1 MTEGRVLLVDDDQF
15 LQRVY
20 SRALR
25 NEGLVVT
32 TACDG
37 LDGAQKFKEADGF
50 DLIVSDIQMPN
61 MSGVELLKS
70 VREKDLDV
78 PVILMTG
85 DPMVESAAQ
94 AVEYGALRYLTKP
107 IDIANLRKVASK
119 AVRLHGLARAKRAA
133 LDHLGAVGMQLGD
146 LAGLDAA
153 FERVLA
159 TLFMAYQPIVS
170 WSAHNVFA
178 YEALMRSTQPTLP
191 HPEAVL
197 DAAERL
203 QRIHDLGRVI
213 RRTVAHD
220 ILALPAEMQVFV
232 NLHTLDL
239 LDEELIGGKCPL
251 TAFAPRVV
259 LEITERA
266 TLDGVKHVTQRV
278 ESLRKLGYRIALDD
292 LGAGYAG
299 LTTFA
304 HLEPDI
310 VKVDRSLV
318 TNIGTDV
325 TKQKLVKS
333 FSHLC
338 TDLGMQVVCEGVET
352 AEERD
357 VVLSLECDLLQ
368 GYLFAK
374 PHRSPPSV
382 VW

>member
-1 MTEGRVLLVDDDQF
+1 
-15 LQRVY
+15 
-20 SRALR
+20 
-25 NEGLVVT
+25 VT

-37 LDGAQKFKEADGF
+37 LDGAQKFKEGEGF

-153 FERVLA
+153 FERVLSG
-159 TLFMAYQPIVS
+159 LFMAYQPIIS

-178 YEALMRSTQPTLP
+178 YEALMRSNQPTLP

-213 RRTVAHD
+213 RRTVARD
-220 ILALPAEMQVFV
+220 IPTLPDDMQVFV
-232 NLHTLDL
+232 NLHTMDL
-239 LDEELIGGKCPL
+239 LDEELVSGKCPL

-266 TLDGVKHVTQRV
+266 TLDGVKHVSQRV

-318 TNIGTDV
+318 TNIGSDV

-333 FSHLC
+333 FAQLC
-338 TDLGMQVVCEGVET
+338 TELGMQVVCEGVET

-374 PHRSPPSV
+374 PERKPPSV

>member
-1 MTEGRVLLVDDDQF
+1 MEGRVLLVDDDEF

-25 NEGLVVT
+25 SEGLEVV

-37 LDGAQKFKEADGF
+37 LDASDKFREDKAF

-61 MSGVELLKS
+61 MTGVELLKA
-70 VREKDLDV
+70 VRESNLDV

-85 DPMVESAAQ
+85 DPMVESAVQ

-107 IDIANLRKVASK
+107 VDVSSLRQVASK
-119 AVRLHGLARAKRAA
+119 AVRLHGLARAKREA
-133 LDHLGAVGMQLGD
+133 LDHLGVVGMQLGD
-146 LAGLDAA
+146 MAGLDAA
-153 FERVLA
+153 FERCLA
-159 TLFMAYQPIVS
+159 SLFMAYQPIVS
-170 WSAHNVFA
+170 WSEQNVFA
-178 YEALMRSTQPTLP
+178 YEALMRSTTPTLP

-203 QRIHDLGRVI
+203 ERIHDLGRAI
-213 RRTVAHD
+213 RGTVAAD
-220 ILALPAEMQVFV
+220 IPKLPNTMKVFV
-232 NLHTLDL
+232 NLHTMDL
-239 LDEELIGGKCPL
+239 LDDDLVLGRSPL
-251 TAFAPRVV
+251 TAFAERVV

-266 TLDGVKHVTQRV
+266 TLERVKGVSQRV
-278 ESLRKLGYRIALDD
+278 DSLRRLGYRIALDD

-318 TNIGTDV
+318 SNIGADR

-333 FSHLC
+333 FSQLC
-338 TDLGMQVVCEGVET
+338 SELGMRVVCEGVET

-374 PHRSPPSV
+374 PDRSPPSV

>member
-25 NEGLVVT
+25 NEGLQVT

-37 LDGAQKFKEADGF
+37 LEGAQKFKEGDGF

-61 MSGVELLKS
+61 MSGVELLRS

-119 AVRLHGLARAKRAA
+119 AVRLHNLARAKREA
-133 LDHLGAVGMQLGD
+133 LDHLGVVGKNLGD

-153 FERVLA
+153 FERVLQN
-159 TLFMAYQPIVS
+159 LFMAYQPIVS

-178 YEALMRSTQPTLP
+178 YEALMRSNQPALP

-213 RRTVAHD
+213 RATVARD
-220 ILALPAEMQVFV
+220 IQALPPDMQVFV

-239 LDEELIGGKCPL
+239 LDDELVLGKCPL
-251 TAFAPRVV
+251 TAYAPRVV

-266 TLDGVKHVTQRV
+266 TLDGVKHVSQRV

-318 TNIGTDV
+318 TNIGSDV

-333 FSHLC
+333 FSQLC
-338 TDLGMQVVCEGVET
+338 TDLGMRVVCEGVET

-374 PHRSPPSV
+374 PDRRPPSV